1 MAPDH
6 SGLLSMATSRQ
17 ILNVAKEAYPAVVL
31 GIFLICFITYGV
43 VTAPDD
49 SDKVKVH
56 PMRGPG
62 GRPLPA
68 RRQSANQIKE
78 AARVRDFSPS
88 AKLIFRML
96 TLGVL
101 VTFVG
106 NAASIILQTII
117 YRRQEWWP
125 GQAAVVS
132 SDIPFVCR
140 SWLMSSDLCNGFI
153 FCLGRGPNLT
163 DRHQASAN
171 LCSPADMVGCSPYRL
186 ARHWDEPSDL
196 HFQAS

>member
-1 MAPDH
+1 MVPDH
-6 SGLLSMATSRQ
+6 PGLLAMATSRQ
-17 ILNVAKEAYPAVVL
+17 ILTVAKEAYPAVVL
-31 GIFLICFITYGV
+31 GVFLIGFIAYGV

-68 RRQSANQIKE
+68 RRKSANQVKE
-78 AARVRDFSPS
+78 AARVKDFSPS
-88 AKLIFRML
+88 AKLIFRIL

-125 GQAAVVS
+125 GQAAIVS
-132 SDIPFVCR
+132 SDIPLYVVLR
-140 SWLMSSDLCNGFI
+140 
-153 FCLGRGPNLT
+153 
-163 DRHQASAN
+163 
-171 LCSPADMVGCSPYRL
+171 
-186 ARHWDEPSDL
+186 
-196 HFQAS
+196 